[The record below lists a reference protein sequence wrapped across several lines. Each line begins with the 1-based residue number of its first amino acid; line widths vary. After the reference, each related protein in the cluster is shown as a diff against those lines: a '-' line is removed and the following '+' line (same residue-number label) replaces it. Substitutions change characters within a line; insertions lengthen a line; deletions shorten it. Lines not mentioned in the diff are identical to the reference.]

1 MSTPTSGT
9 RSAPG
14 SHQAQDDSVAI
25 VLIAGAGIVALV
37 GKKDVGRATPPAPE
51 HAIEG
56 VKEDIAVVKGEH
68 R

>member
-1 MSTPTSGT
+1 MG
-9 RSAPG
+9 
-14 SHQAQDDSVAI
+14 V
-25 VLIAGAGIVALV
+25 VLFLLAGVMALV
-37 GKKDVGRATPPAPE
+37 GKKEVQQATPPAPE